1 MGEDGPGAR
10 AHGREGCLVESLGIK
25 FTDPAAGSAQ
35 EVAQALG
42 PGVAVGVLDEPEVA
56 QQVGTA
62 QGVLT
67 VISGEGAG
75 PSVVDQNATRA
86 GDDTQVVDGGATAPS
101 VDELHPQV
109 PGTDAVHPV
118 VRAID
123 AQAGLVGV
131 QGGHGQQTVD
141 GCGFPVGQRLVQAHQ
156 PGQQG
161 RLGHGAPGQGLEGLR
176 GAPERHHLGSHE
188 MRGEGQDAV
197 AVLQRSRHIVREGAP
212 ALGSAARAGRDL
224 GLDPQLAGLEQDVH
238 QDPPLMAV
246 RGDIPKTATA
256 GAAFGDRCG
265 PRLHDQAVGP
275 VPGGAGLRP
284 RARGT
289 GARAGGLVGLR
300 PGARQPGG
308 ARTLRS
314 VLLHEHR
321 HQHLKEHQQSF
332 DQGAAL
338 GAHRAVRTQRL
349 EARLECVELR
359 AQRRGVDRRHGLP
372 GPHRQALRWRHQ
384 RDQRL
389 THSRCR
395 IGTEICVVHGPVQ

>member
-1 MGEDGPGAR
+1 MDGSQRIVALVGHGLEIAGDSAVGLGVAEGSEAAGDLLLDLGHADIALGAGVGERGIAGEAQHLGVVLGQRLVEVLGIGLGDAPALSVETGGGLFPCGLGEDGPGAR
-10 AHGREGCLVESLGIK
+10 ARGREGCLVESLGIK

-35 EVAQALG
+35 EVAQALV
-42 PGVAVGVLDEPEVA
+42 PDVAVGVLDEPEVA

-86 GDDTQVVDGGATAPS
+86 GDDSEVVDGGATAPS
-101 VDELHPQV
+101 VDERHPQV

-212 ALGSAARAGRDL
+212 VLGSRRSSRR
-224 GLDPQLAGLEQDVH
+224 PH
-238 QDPPLMAV
+238 
-246 RGDIPKTATA
+246 TA
-256 GAAFGDRCG
+256 
-265 PRLHDQAVGP
+265 PRSAP
-275 VPGGAGLRP
+275 
-284 RARGT
+284 
-289 GARAGGLVGLR
+289 
-300 PGARQPGG
+300 
-308 ARTLRS
+308 
-314 VLLHEHR
+314 
-321 HQHLKEHQQSF
+321 
-332 DQGAAL
+332 
-338 GAHRAVRTQRL
+338 
-349 EARLECVELR
+349 
-359 AQRRGVDRRHGLP
+359 
-372 GPHRQALRWRHQ
+372 
-384 RDQRL
+384 
-389 THSRCR
+389 
-395 IGTEICVVHGPVQ
+395 

>member
-1 MGEDGPGAR
+1 MFPCGLGEDGPGAR

-35 EVAQALG
+35 EVAQAFG
-42 PGVAVGVLDEPEVA
+42 PDVAVGVLDEPEVA

-86 GDDTQVVDGGATAPS
+86 GDDSEVVDGGATTPS

-176 GAPERHHLGSHE
+176 GARERHHLGSHE

-212 ALGSAARAGRDL
+212 ALG
-224 GLDPQLAGLEQDVH
+224 
-238 QDPPLMAV
+238 
-246 RGDIPKTATA
+246 
-256 GAAFGDRCG
+256 
-265 PRLHDQAVGP
+265 
-275 VPGGAGLRP
+275 
-284 RARGT
+284 
-289 GARAGGLVGLR
+289 
-300 PGARQPGG
+300 
-308 ARTLRS
+308 
-314 VLLHEHR
+314 
-321 HQHLKEHQQSF
+321 
-332 DQGAAL
+332 
-338 GAHRAVRTQRL
+338 AHRAVRTQRL

-359 AQRRGVDRRHGLP
+359 AQRRRVDRRHGLP

-389 THSRCR
+389 THPRCR
-395 IGTEICVVHGPVQ
+395 IGTELCGVHDPVHS